1 MAMANK
7 TEPSAGANVG
17 LEVGEIVECTVEQ
30 IMPYGAFVRIAK
42 TGRKGMIH
50 ISEISYS
57 FVKDINEVLKIS
69 DKINAKVIRLDERG
83 RIDLSLKQ
91 TTEPPAPRPQ
101 QKFARQQPS
110 NNRENFRNNNRSG
123 VDRKP
128 REFRER
134 TPREAAIENKEK
146 QQETNERDFQPRQ
159 QFRDFHAMREAYREA
174 NPEEADTFEKKMASF
189 LKTSEAKITDLNTR
203 NSARSGRNVKRRSS
217 SRDY

>member
-1 MAMANK
+1 MAMANNA
-7 TEPSAGANVG
+7 ELSAGANVG

-50 ISEISYS
+50 ISELSYS

-69 DKINAKVIRLDERG
+69 DTINAKVIRIDDRG

-91 TTEPPAPRPQ
+91 TTEPPARQPQ
-101 QKFARQQPS
+101 QKFIRQQPV
-110 NNRENFRNNNRSG
+110 NRENFRQ
-123 VDRKP
+123 P

-134 TPREAAIENKEK
+134 TPKDNREVKEREFQPK
-146 QQETNERDFQPRQ
+146 QTRDFYE
-159 QFRDFHAMREAYREA
+159 MRESFKEA

-203 NSARSGRNVKRRSS
+203 NSGRSGRNSRRRNNN
-217 SRDY
+217 RD